1 MLGIPVMSALKTLSF
16 CFALLFLTVEFAA
29 AANPQAGVST
39 AAGTYFGGSNTF
51 IRYQPARRSAPAPQ
65 PMDISGRG
73 KPFENLYRQPTVS
86 PYLALDLLNDE
97 GTGLPNYYAFYKPQQ
112 ERQQANEAQEAR
124 IRRLQQQL
132 RMTTAAGA
140 ISRNSSISR
149 ISSGGMPTTGTS
161 SQFMN
166 LGGYFPGL
174 R

>member
-1 MLGIPVMSALKTLSF
+1 MSALKTLSF
-16 CFALLFLTVEFAA
+16 CFALLYLTGEFAA

-39 AAGTYFGGSNTF
+39 AAGRYFGGSKTF
-51 IRYQPARRSAPAPQ
+51 MSYQPARRPAPAPQ

-73 KPFENLYRQPTVS
+73 KPFKNLNRQPTLS
-86 PYLALDLLNDE
+86 PYLTLDLLNDD
-97 GTGLPNYYAFYKPQQ
+97 GTGLPNYYAFYQPLRQQ
-112 ERQQANEAQEAR
+112 QQANEAQEVR

-132 RMTTAAGA
+132 RVATATDT
-140 ISRNSSISR
+140 ISGN
-149 ISSGGMPTTGTS
+149 SSGGMPTTGTS